1 MGQDETELGQP
12 ELEQW
17 AVSETE
23 PRLLHGRNIPGIVCH
38 SFQLAFY
45 RQGS

>member
-23 PRLLHGRNIPGIVCH
+23 PRLLHGL
-38 SFQLAFY
+38 SFISAGLLQMGKL
-45 RQGS
+45 RL